1 MVMLC
6 TGDEQALH
14 CATDSTQLI
23 EVHTALHQRH
33 TSVGKANNLH
43 CKGLCGG
50 SPMPFDRHG
59 GITREAKIGQT
70 NRTNASR
77 DKSKGDKQANVDT
90 GAHKGTDRV
99 QGTDRGEGQAQ
110 SQRPGRKCKLFL
122 THGHFCLSLL
132 PMATFVSDLRTVLW
146 GRNSDHN
153 GGQWLAPG
161 AVKHGKSIHSLPKC

>member
-1 MVMLC
+1 MLC
-6 TGDEQALH
+6 TGDQQALH

-50 SPMPFDRHG
+50 RQCRLTDTGDHKRSKNRTDKQD
-59 GITREAKIGQT
+59 KIGLT
-70 NRTNASR
+70 HHE
-77 DKSKGDKQANVDT
+77 SKGDKQANVDT